1 MKVSD
6 LMTSKP
12 DSATVDNSGRVY
24 PVLHY
29 EWYVK
34 CADCL
39 ETEYLVPLGAGITT
53 EAEATDYGI
62 KHRAGLFGVLAG
74 WQYGKDGLW
83 RCPDHAL
90 D

>member
-1 MKVSD
+1 
-6 LMTSKP
+6 MTSKP

-24 PVLHY
+24 PKLYY
-29 EWYVK
+29 EWFVQ

-39 ETEYLVPLGAGITT
+39 ETELLAPQGAVDTAAAAT
-53 EAEATDYGI
+53 EYGQR
-62 KHRAGLFGVLAG
+62 HRAGLFGVLAG
-74 WQYGKDGLW
+74 WQYGMDGLW

>member
-1 MKVSD
+1 MS
-6 LMTSKP
+6 SKP

-29 EWYVK
+29 EWFVQ

-39 ETEYLVPLGAGITT
+39 EQELLSPLGMASTESEATEYGR
-53 EAEATDYGI
+53 
-62 KHRAGLFGVLAG
+62 KHRAGTFGVLAG

-83 RCPDHAL
+83 RCPDHAV